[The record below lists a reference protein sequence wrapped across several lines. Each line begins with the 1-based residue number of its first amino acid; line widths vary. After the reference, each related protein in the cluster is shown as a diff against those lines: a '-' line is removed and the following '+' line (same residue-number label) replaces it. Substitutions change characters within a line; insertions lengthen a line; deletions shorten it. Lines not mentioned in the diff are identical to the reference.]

1 MSQNRVVLRIKVKEA
16 DSMKPIVKTTKSY
29 KLSYKKKSAT
39 TDSYL
44 PRGASRSVS
53 VCESCRAVY
62 MNKRWY
68 ARHDVNETIM
78 KKTDI
83 ETIVCPACL
92 KIRDNFPGGIVTL
105 KGDYVLPHQQ
115 DLMKL
120 IKNEEERAHGLNPL
134 ERVMSVKENGYG
146 SLVISTTNEKL
157 AQRIGRAIK
166 KAFHGEVSYQW
177 SHDNKLVRVD
187 WVKEIA

>member
-1 MSQNRVVLRIKVKEA
+1 
-16 DSMKPIVKTTKSY
+16 MKAIAKTQKSY

-39 TDSYL
+39 KDSYL
-44 PRGASRSVS
+44 PRGARRKIS
-53 VCESCRAVY
+53 VCGGCRAVY

-68 ARHDVNETIM
+68 AEGDVDEAALKNPEAA
-78 KKTDI
+78 K
-83 ETIVCPACL
+83 IVCPACL

-105 KGDYVLPHQQ
+105 KGDYVLPHKK

-120 IKNEEERAHGLNPL
+120 IKNEEERARGLNPL

-157 AQRIGRAIK
+157 AQRLGRAVK
-166 KAFHGEVSYQW
+166 KAFHGEVAYHW

-187 WVKEIA
+187 WERAA

>member
-1 MSQNRVVLRIKVKEA
+1 
-16 DSMKPIVKTTKSY
+16 MKTVAKTQKAY
-29 KLSYKKKSAT
+29 RLSYKKKSAT

-44 PRGASRSVS
+44 PRGASRKIS
-53 VCESCRAVY
+53 VCEGCRAVY

-68 ARHDVNETIM
+68 AGSDVDETALRNPEAA
-78 KKTDI
+78 K
-83 ETIVCPACL
+83 IVCPACL

-105 KGDYVLPHQQ
+105 KGDYVLPHKK

-120 IKNEEERAHGLNPL
+120 IKNEEERARGLNPL

-146 SLVISTTNEKL
+146 SLVISTTNERL
-157 AQRIGRAIK
+157 AQRLGRAIK
-166 KAFHGEVSYQW
+166 KAFHGVVAYNW

-187 WVKEIA
+187 WVRAV